1 MDGDEVGS
9 VLGAQRAQD
18 AGAEPGAQAAQV
30 SSLGA
35 AGAVP
40 EGGAAVGG
48 MPGAAGTGAAGTV
61 AAGAASAGAA
71 GSDGVAAGAEADY
84 RVLLAERDAK
94 IAELEGAIAEAAKS
108 AEAAEALR
116 TEMDELRRQGEEER
130 VSFELASAGARN
142 VKAARALL
150 DEHGGDVAELKGAE
164 PWLFADE
171 PPRAQTGR
179 TGLPNAGVATDE
191 GAQMKRWRA
200 LAGLSEGA

>member
-1 MDGDEVGS
+1 
-9 VLGAQRAQD
+9 
-18 AGAEPGAQAAQV
+18 
-30 SSLGA
+30 
-35 AGAVP
+35 
-40 EGGAAVGG
+40 

-179 TGLPNAGVATDE
+179 TGLPNAGAATDE
-191 GAQMKRWRA
+191 GAQMKRWRM